1 MYQTELRACH
11 LDVLEHTIGRFY
23 SRGVAI
29 LDPVLN
35 HLIGTYSFRCLK
47 DHKNLKPPEKSGD
60 EPPEETDNVNRESA
74 RQNDDSDEESAS
86 GSSETD
92 YSFDFKV
99 AERGYINYVDI
110 PAHRTRFPDD
120 TYLLP
125 PELPVIGH
133 SIRHWSGVRLNGSTA
148 AAYTGF
154 PLNIGKNKKFVRT
167 DATAAIDA
175 NDYSEEETNRLVSHE
190 YFRNHGPGEV
200 HQ

>member
-35 HLIGTYSFRCLK
+35 HLIGTYSFRCSK
-47 DHKNLKPPEKSGD
+47 DRKNPKPSEKSGD
-60 EPPEETDNVNRESA
+60 EPTEETDDANREA
-74 RQNDDSDEESAS
+74 AS

-92 YSFDFKV
+92 SNFDFKV
-99 AERGYINYVDI
+99 AERGYVNYVDI
-110 PAHRTRFPDD
+110 PAHRPRFPDD

-154 PLNIGKNKKFVRT
+154 PLNIGKNKKFIHT
-167 DATAAIDA
+167 DATAAIGA
-175 NDYSEEETNRLVSHE
+175 NDYSEEETNRLVSYE
-190 YFRNHGPGEV
+190 YYRNHGPGEV